1 MYEKYFVIIV
11 YTIKYIIII
20 NDINYYNRFF
30 LSVKKDKNRIIPIKW
45 K

>member
-1 MYEKYFVIIV
+1 MYEKYFTIIV

-20 NDINYYNRFF
+20 NDINYSNRF
-30 LSVKKDKNRIIPIKW
+30 LSVKKDKNRKIPIKW

>member
-1 MYEKYFVIIV
+1 MYEKYFGIIV

-20 NDINYYNRFF
+20 NDITIIIGF
-30 LSVKKDKNRIIPIKW
+30 LSVKKDKNKTIPIKW